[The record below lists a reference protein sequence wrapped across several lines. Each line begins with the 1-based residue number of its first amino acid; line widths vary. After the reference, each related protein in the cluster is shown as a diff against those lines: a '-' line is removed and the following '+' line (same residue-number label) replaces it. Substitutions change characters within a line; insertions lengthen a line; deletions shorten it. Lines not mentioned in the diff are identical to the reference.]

1 MRIQVEKTDVWNR
14 KTNGA
19 AIATDRKKKIL
30 YLLEFK
36 RTTDQSE
43 LKRQY
48 EDMVEALME
57 VGRNMAKGL

>member
-1 MRIQVEKTDVWNR
+1 MFKTSSSSTVHCE
-14 KTNGA
+14 A